1 MFYCWVIKWL
11 TWYRKADNEHF
22 RCRCACGKHPFPSR
36 TRRLRRRR
44 PMVLHWRRCGRAG
57 GRQTKKRKTDGSL
70 LNIEQASE
78 VSFVGTKREQKR
90 FDEYG
95 ANLNQPGSA
104 VKYWFYQWYKKK
116 RDFPLI
122 WLIKY
127 QSESYLENCIHV
139 NLIKTNQIS
148 LIYYWVR
155 YVSVPRKSEIYSVA
169 TALHIQAW

>member
-1 MFYCWVIKWL
+1 
-11 TWYRKADNEHF
+11 
-22 RCRCACGKHPFPSR
+22 
-36 TRRLRRRR
+36 
-44 PMVLHWRRCGRAG
+44 MVLHWRRCGRAG

-95 ANLNQPGSA
+95 ANLNQPGRA
-104 VKYWFYQWYKKK
+104 VKNWFYQWYKKK

-127 QSESYLENCIHV
+127 QSVSYLENCIHV

-148 LIYYWVR
+148 LIYYRVR
-155 YVSVPRKSEIYSVA
+155 YVSAYLINQRFIRSWLRHIYKFDKKSLWKQASNSFFLKLVHLLDKRKIGR
-169 TALHIQAW
+169 HR